1 MGLSKQHPAPAPAP
15 PPVRGRLPA
24 NAGENKTGNREEW
37 GGRARAL
44 PSLALRPHVPLIK
57 R

>member
-24 NAGENKTGNREEW
+24 NAGENKTGNGEEW